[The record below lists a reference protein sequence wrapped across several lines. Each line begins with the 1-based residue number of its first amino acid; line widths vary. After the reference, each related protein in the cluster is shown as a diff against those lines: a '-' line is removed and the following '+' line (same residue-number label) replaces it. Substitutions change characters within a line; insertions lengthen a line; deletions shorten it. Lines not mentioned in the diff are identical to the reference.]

1 MINYTNNRN
10 QERWYRPYNSSSS
23 RIAGAKTILCRTIQV
38 LGMQLAQPL
47 RCGMRIVERGNGTY
61 LRRVSSASVLR
72 DDRFAVLSN
81 ADIAFF
87 ERTLGPNA
95 VITDPTDLQTY
106 NNDWMGRYSGAANVA
121 LRPRDTSSI
130 AEIMRYCN
138 ERRIAVVPQGGNTG
152 LVGGSVP
159 VFDEVIMSLSAM
171 NKILS
176 FDETSGHVIAEAG
189 VILEALDSFVGDKG
203 YRVPLDLGAKGS
215 CQIGGNVATNA
226 GGSRFLRYGSLRGS
240 VLGLEAV
247 LPDGRVM
254 DTLTCLKKDNTGYDL
269 KQLHIGGEGTLGII
283 TKVAMSCPIRSA
295 SVNTAVVKV
304 EKFENVVKLLH
315 LSKLRLGEILSAFEF
330 MDAQSVNMASKEL
343 SHVSN
348 PMETS
353 DNESCSYVLIESSGS
368 DSEHD
373 RIKLDRFLEDAFE
386 QGLAV
391 DGVVAESTAQA
402 GALWDL
408 RESLPEAV
416 MKAGRSGGTLKYDVS
431 LPLSSFYN
439 LVEESRTRLEGL
451 AEVVGWGHIG
461 DGNLHLNV
469 AVRDKKSLDGARS
482 KIEPWVYE
490 WVSKHRGSISAEH
503 GLGQMKAGAIG
514 YSKSPIAVDIMR
526 LIKTTLDPNGI
537 CNPYKVLV

>member
-1 MINYTNNRN
+1 MRM
-10 QERWYRPYNSSSS
+10 
-23 RIAGAKTILCRTIQV
+23 G
-38 LGMQLAQPL
+38 LALTL
-47 RCGMRIVERGNGTY
+47 RCGTRIAQCGNGAY
-61 LRRVSSASVLR
+61 WRRLGSASVLR
-72 DDRFAVLSN
+72 DDRFALLN
-81 ADIAFF
+81 DTDIAFF

-95 VITDPTDLQTY
+95 VITDPTDLQAY

-121 LRPRDTSSI
+121 LRPRETSCI
-130 AEIMRYCN
+130 ADIMRYCN

-159 VFDEVIMSLSAM
+159 VFDEVILSLSAM

-176 FDETSGHVIAEAG
+176 FDETSGHVVAEAG
-189 VILEALDSFVGDKG
+189 VILEALDGFVGDKG

-240 VLGLEAV
+240 VLGLEVV

-283 TKVAMSCPIRSA
+283 TKVSMSCPIRS
-295 SVNTAVVKV
+295 SSINTAVVKV
-304 EKFENVVKLLH
+304 ENFANVVKLLH
-315 LSKLRLGEILSAFEF
+315 LTKLRLGEILSAFEF
-330 MDAQSVNMASKEL
+330 MDAQSVNMASREL

-348 PMETS
+348 PLETS
-353 DNESCSYVLIESSGS
+353 DAESCSYVLIESSGS

-373 RIKLDRFLEDAFE
+373 RIKLDRFVEEAFE

-402 GALWDL
+402 DALWDL

-416 MKAGRSGGTLKYDVS
+416 MKAGKAGGTLKYDVS
-431 LPLSSFYN
+431 LPLSSFYD
-439 LVEESRTRLEGL
+439 LVEESRAQLEGL
-451 AEVVGWGHIG
+451 ADVVGWGHIG
-461 DGNLHLNV
+461 DGNLHLNI
-469 AVRDKKSLDGARS
+469 AVRDRKSFDMARR

-514 YSKSPIAVDIMR
+514 YSKSQVAIDIMR
-526 LIKTTLDPNGI
+526 LIKNTLDPNGI